1 MAKFRR
7 VLDVLKNWRQGH
19 TKCICEALILAD
31 LKGLPV
37 TYMGFLQ
44 ANLRWVA
51 GGFLLTF
58 GSSFG
63 QTYYISL
70 FAGQIRG
77 EFALSHGD
85 FGALYSI
92 ATIGSALTLIWLGK
106 LADTVRAAY
115 LGVGALCGLA
125 VACIGMGLVS
135 SVIMLCFVLYGL
147 RLFGQGMLSHIA
159 FTVMGKWFN
168 AQRGR
173 AVSLV
178 SLGFAGGEAIAP
190 FAVVA
195 LAAAIGWRETWFLAA
210 AILVL
215 VFSPLAWK
223 LFYVQRVPA
232 SARRASENLPETSPV
247 RDWTRKEV
255 LRDFV
260 FYATLPGL
268 LTPTFMITGI
278 LFHQVHLVET
288 KGWDLAVFTT
298 SYPIFAG
305 CAVVIGLWAGTIV
318 DRWSACAFLPVFLL
332 PLAAG
337 ALLLAH
343 VDALWAA
350 YGFMLLMGI
359 TVGISPVMHGALWA
373 ELYGTKHLGAIRA
386 LDTSLMVFASALA
399 PVTMGWLIDV
409 GVELETQF
417 IWMAGYIFVVSAML
431 FLLFKSERVSRAHA
445 LSSSALEAAP

>member
-1 MAKFRR
+1 M
-7 VLDVLKNWRQGH
+7 
-19 TKCICEALILAD
+19 TYLA
-31 LKGLPV
+31 
-37 TYMGFLQ
+37 FLQ

-58 GSSFG
+58 ASSFG

-70 FAGQIRG
+70 FAGQIRS

-85 FGALYSI
+85 FGALYAI
-92 ATIGSALTLIWLGK
+92 ATVGSAFTLIWLGK
-106 LADTVRAAY
+106 LADTMRAVY
-115 LGVGALCGLA
+115 LGIGALFGLA
-125 VACIGMGLVS
+125 AACIGMGLVS
-135 SVIMLCFVLYGL
+135 SAIMLVFVLYGL

-159 FTVMGKWFN
+159 FTLMGKWFN

-178 SLGFAGGEAIAP
+178 SLGFAGGEALAP

-195 LAAAIGWRETWFLAA
+195 LAAAIGWRQTWFLAA

-215 VFSPLAWK
+215 GFAPLVWRS
-223 LFYVQRVPA
+223 FYVQRVPKGKVQK
-232 SARRASENLPETSPV
+232 SENVPDEPSPV

-288 KGWDLAVFTT
+288 KGWELAVFTT

-305 CAVVIGLWAGTIV
+305 CAVVIGLWAGSIV

-337 ALLLAH
+337 ALLLAY

-350 YGFMLLMGI
+350 YGFMLLMGV
-359 TVGISPVMHGALWA
+359 TVGISPVMHGGLWA
-373 ELYGTKHLGAIRA
+373 ELYGTRHLGAIRA
-386 LDTSLMVFASALA
+386 LDTSLMVFTSALA
-399 PVTMGWLIDV
+399 PVTMGWLIDI

-417 IWMAGYIFVVSAML
+417 IWMAGYIFVVSVML
-431 FLLFKSERVSRAHA
+431 FVLFKTNRVSTAHA
-445 LSSSALEAAP
+445 LSSSTLEAAR